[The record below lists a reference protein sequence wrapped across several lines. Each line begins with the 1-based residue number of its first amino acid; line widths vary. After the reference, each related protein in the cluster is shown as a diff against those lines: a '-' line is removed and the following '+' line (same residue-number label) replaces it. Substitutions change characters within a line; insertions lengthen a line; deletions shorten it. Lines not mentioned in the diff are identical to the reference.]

1 MYRSRIIRG
10 TRRSTMALLGGL
22 SAVATLGLP
31 LGAGRAFASGDDGAV
46 YTMTNATGANG
57 ANAVLVFRRRG
68 DGSLQGAG
76 TFATGGEGS
85 GTGLGSGH
93 SIVVSR
99 DGENVVVVNARSNS
113 VSAFEV
119 RSNGLKLIGKP
130 VPSGG
135 MRPTSVTM
143 HDDIVYVMNAGSN
156 SIAGFRLEH
165 DRALKP
171 IPGSVRSLGAGTS
184 VASQIQ
190 FARDGRVLIVDE
202 RGGAGTI
209 DTFVVDRQG
218 AAGPARTIP
227 TSAGGPFGFD
237 VDRRGHILFSNTALG
252 GGLMSGATS
261 YDVARD
267 GTLTPNGSPVSSG
280 QAAACWLAA
289 AKGFAYTTNA
299 VSGSI
304 GRFAV
309 APNGTLSLSG
319 TTVIGAG
326 SQPLDVGATH
336 EQEFIY
342 VLSNGLHQIIGYRV
356 GRDGSLTQVT
366 SIAVQ
371 MGAAGLTAY

>member
-1 MYRSRIIRG
+1 MG
-10 TRRSTMALLGGL
+10 LLGTL
-22 SAVATLGLP
+22 SAVAALGVP
-31 LGAGRAFASGDDGAV
+31 LGARRALAGGNDGAV

-57 ANAVLVFRRRG
+57 GNAVLVFRRRD
-68 DGSLQGAG
+68 DGSLQAHG
-76 TFATGGEGS
+76 TFPTGGEGS
-85 GTGLGSGH
+85 GAGLGSGH

-99 DGENVVVVNARSNS
+99 DGDTVVAVNAGSSS

-119 RSNGLKLIGKP
+119 RPNGLKLIGNAL
-130 VPSGG
+130 PSGG
-135 MRPTSVTM
+135 QRPTSVTI
-143 HDDIVYVMNAGSN
+143 HGDVVYVMNAGSN
-156 SIAGFRLEH
+156 TIAGFRLEH

-171 IPGSVRSLGAGTS
+171 IPGSVEALGAGTS

-190 FARDGRVLIVDE
+190 FDRDGRVLIVDE

-218 AAGPARTIP
+218 AAGPARTVP
-227 TSAGGPFGFD
+227 ASAGGPFGFD

-267 GTLTPNGSPVSSG
+267 GTLKPNGSPISSG

-289 AKGFAYTTNA
+289 ARRFAYTTNA
-299 VSGSI
+299 ASGSI

-326 SQPLDVGATH
+326 SQPLDVGATR
-336 EQEFIY
+336 EQDFIY
-342 VLSNGLHQIIGYRV
+342 VLSNGLHQIIGFRV
-356 GRDGSLTQVT
+356 GRDGDLTQVA
-366 SIAVQ
+366 SVPVQ
-371 MGAAGLTAY
+371 TGAAGLSAY